1 MEDTTEKEV
10 DGAVDITV
18 KQVNKLRELRSL
30 WELTQEGVEVNM
42 LQWVQY

>member
-1 MEDTTEKEV
+1 MEDTTAKEV
-10 DGAVDITV
+10 DGAVDIIG
-18 KQVNKLRELRSL
+18 KKVNKLRELRSL